1 LRAQLGAA
9 TTTGSR
15 AGLPTRG
22 ARPGRPWGRPER
34 LIGLR
39 GMTVLRHHKVRRR
52 VLRDAPGPP
61 QRRLRPPRA
70 AQTRRESPFY
80 PDQGR
85 WHCRPGCARQDVP
98 IAVADF
104 ALCRVASG
112 ALWCCRCYDPAS
124 TSRVRRHRASPSSPP
139 SSLCLTRCWTSSWAD
154 QRALVGASH
163 QSLLSAFLAA
173 HHGLQA
179 AQGPPRRRLR
189 PQCATRG
196 CLSSSVR

>member
-70 AQTRRESPFY
+70 AQTRRAP
-80 PDQGR
+80 R
-85 WHCRPGCARQDVP
+85 NHPGSRHRHPTSSTWAP
-98 IAVADF
+98 TIASSEF
-104 ALCRVASG
+104 ALCCVASG
-112 ALWCCRCYDPAS
+112 ALWCRKCYDPAS

-139 SSLCLTRCWTSSWAD
+139 SSLCRMRCRTSSWAD
-154 QRALVGASH
+154 QRALVGASY

-173 HHGLQA
+173 RHGLQA

-196 CLSSSVR
+196 CLSSSVW